1 MILVHLVWVQLYTS
15 DQSIIY
21 SNSRVHGYGQCLM
34 CASVMLASNLGYSGG
49 FMFDGDV
56 GRLCHHDME
65 FGSSMVDVVSAV
77 QAHLLVPFRLILL
90 LSRIL

>member
-1 MILVHLVWVQLYTS
+1 
-15 DQSIIY
+15 
-21 SNSRVHGYGQCLM
+21 M

-56 GRLCHHDME
+56 GRLCHEYME

>member
-1 MILVHLVWVQLYTS
+1 MIPVHLVWVQLYTS

-49 FMFDGDV
+49 FMFDDDV
-56 GRLCHHDME
+56 GRLCHDDVD
-65 FGSSMVDVVSAV
+65 FGSSMVDVVSTV
-77 QAHLLVPFRLILL
+77 WAHLLVPFRLICL

>member
-1 MILVHLVWVQLYTS
+1 
-15 DQSIIY
+15 
-21 SNSRVHGYGQCLM
+21 M
-34 CASVMLASNLGYSGG
+34 CASDMLASNLGYFGG

-56 GRLCHHDME
+56 GRLCHEDME